1 MENTPKR
8 TGQRY
13 WLALIAVALVGAAL
27 IPVALAKESIQVAQ
41 QARPSGRAVDPPK
54 ATPAQDWSIQ
64 QQGIAPKTTTKS
76 TPKATPATKPVV
88 FVKRADATLRQG
100 PERTSTILAKLKV
113 GEQLAVLDVTGG
125 ANLKVSTLGGLTG
138 YVSVLN
144 VSDVPPQV
152 ERKGPQIIIADKTTP
167 REGDNVTPMRGLSPM
182 AEKVG
187 KQENAPQEALD
198 DANKMES
205 ISSAVTNADLDQFL
219 AEGEVVPQ

>member
-27 IPVALAKESIQVAQ
+27 IPVALAKESIQVA

-100 PERTSTILAKLKV
+100 PERTSPIVAKLKV
-113 GEQLAVLDVTGG
+113 GDQLAVLEKGG
-125 ANLKVSTLGGLTG
+125 ANLKVSTLAGVTG

>member
-1 MENTPKR
+1 MTSPLKR

-13 WLALIAVALVGAAL
+13 WLALIAVALAAAAL

-54 ATPAQDWSIQ
+54 PTPAQDWSIQ
-64 QQGIAPKTTTKS
+64 QQGIAPKTTTKT
-76 TPKATPATKPVV
+76 TPRPTTAPSSVV

-100 PERTSTILAKLKV
+100 PERTSPIAATLKV
-113 GEQLAVLDVTGG
+113 GDQLTVIEKGG
-125 ANLKVSTLGGLTG
+125 ANLKVRTLAGVTG